1 VSATLRTRLAPSPT
15 GALHLGNAR
24 SFLLTWLWAR
34 SRGAA
39 CVLRVEDLDGPRTK
53 AGAVEEALD
62 DLRWLGLDHD
72 GEVVYQSTR
81 AEAYRAALEQLAAA
95 GLAYPC
101 VCTRAEVARAQ
112 SAPNEGDEVARYP
125 NTCRGRFADA
135 EAARAQTGRDPAW
148 RLVVEPGEVT
158 YEDGVRGAVTLDPYR
173 DGGDFVIAKKDGH
186 AAYQLAVVVDD
197 AWQGI
202 SDVIRGD
209 DLVPSTAR
217 QLLLYRAL
225 GITPPRFAHLPLVRG
240 ADGRRLAK
248 RHGDTRIRHYRG
260 RGVAPER
267 LVGLLASR
275 SGLGP
280 REPKRAA
287 DLLGDGPLEWSQLPR
302 ADVVFSPDELAWL
315 DRS

>member
-1 VSATLRTRLAPSPT
+1 MSATLRTRLAPSPT

-34 SRGAA
+34 SRGAE
-39 CVLRVEDLDGPRTK
+39 CVMRVEDLDGPRTK

-62 DLRWLGLDHD
+62 DLAWLGLDHD

-81 AEAYRAALEQLAAA
+81 GEAYRAALEQLAYA

-112 SAPNEGDEVARYP
+112 SAPNEGDDVARYP
-125 NTCRGRFADA
+125 NTCRGRYGDA
-135 EAARAQTGRDPAW
+135 EAARAETGRDPAW
-148 RLVVEPGEVT
+148 RLVVEPGEVA
-158 YEDGVRGAVTLDPYR
+158 YDDGVRGPVILDPCH

-225 GITPPRFAHLPLVRG
+225 GLAPPRFAHLPLVRG

-248 RHGDTRIRHYRG
+248 RHGDTRIRHYREQ
-260 RGVAPER
+260 GVAPER

-287 DLLGDGPLEWSQLPR
+287 DLLRGGPLDWSQLPR
-302 ADVVFSPDELAWL
+302 GDVVFSPDELAWL
-315 DRS
+315 NRG

>member
-1 VSATLRTRLAPSPT
+1 MTALRTRLAPSPT

-34 SRGAA
+34 SRGAE
-39 CVLRVEDLDGPRTK
+39 CVMRVEDLDGPRTK

-62 DLRWLGLDHD
+62 DLGWLGLDHD
-72 GEVVYQSTR
+72 GEVAYQSTR
-81 AEAYRAALEQLAAA
+81 DAAYRAALEQLASA

-112 SAPNEGDEVARYP
+112 SAPNEGDEVSRYP

-135 EAARAQTGRDPAW
+135 EAARAETGRDPAW

-158 YEDGVRGAVTLDPYR
+158 FDDGVRGTVTLDPYR
-173 DGGDFVIAKKDGH
+173 EGGDFVIAKKDGH

-225 GITPPRFAHLPLVRG
+225 GLAPPRFAHLPLVRG

-248 RHGDTRIRHYRG
+248 RHGDTRIRHYREL
-260 RGVAPER
+260 GVAPER

-280 REPKRAA
+280 REPRSAA
-287 DLLGDGPLEWSQLPR
+287 ELLNGPLEWSRIPR
-302 ADVVFSPDELAWL
+302 EDVVFSPHELAWL
-315 DRS
+315 ES